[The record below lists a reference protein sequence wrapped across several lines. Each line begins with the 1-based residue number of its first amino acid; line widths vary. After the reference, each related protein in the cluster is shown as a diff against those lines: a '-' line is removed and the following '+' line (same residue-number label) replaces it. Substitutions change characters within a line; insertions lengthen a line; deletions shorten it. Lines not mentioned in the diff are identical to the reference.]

1 MCLFSVGRS
10 DATASVLITGTAGKR
25 CKEFVMLQQEVFCA
39 AVYHIYLSVM
49 LFQTC
54 VSLCL
59 DNGAISEAQMGCTL
73 PSIRVCLMEK
83 IRQKLF

>member
-10 DATASVLITGTAGKR
+10 DATANVLITGTASER

-39 AVYHIYLSVM
+39 ADVYHVSLSVM

-54 VSLCL
+54 V
-59 DNGAISEAQMGCTL
+59 
-73 PSIRVCLMEK
+73 P
-83 IRQKLF
+83 

>member
-10 DATASVLITGTAGKR
+10 DATANVLITGTASKR

-39 AVYHIYLSVM
+39 ADVYHISLSVM

-54 VSLCL
+54 V
-59 DNGAISEAQMGCTL
+59 
-73 PSIRVCLMEK
+73 P
-83 IRQKLF
+83 